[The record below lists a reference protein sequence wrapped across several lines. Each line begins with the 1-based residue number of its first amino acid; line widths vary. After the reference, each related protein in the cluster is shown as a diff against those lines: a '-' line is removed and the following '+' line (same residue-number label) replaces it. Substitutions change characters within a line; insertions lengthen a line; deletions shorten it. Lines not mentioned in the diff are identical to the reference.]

1 MREINRIEAENVVLV
16 DALQNI
22 MEVSADAFGVDERC
36 VHETAADALADL
48 SSGGDLNAV
57 RAAGNVLMRHAHERS
72 SAAGWWNDPET
83 GIDLSET
90 SAFPYIVA
98 SKLMLIVSE
107 IAEGMEGHRKGL
119 MDDKLPHRPMLE
131 VELADAV
138 LRIGD
143 LAGKLNLDLGGAIA
157 EKSAFN
163 VTRPDHQ
170 PGARKAHGGKTY

>member
-1 MREINRIEAENVVLV
+1 MSNIDHIEEENVVLV
-16 DALQNI
+16 DALQSI
-22 MEVSADAFGVDERC
+22 MEISADALSVDEKC
-36 VHETAADALADL
+36 IHETAADALADL
-48 SSGGDLNAV
+48 ASGDMSAV
-57 RAAGNVLMRHAHERS
+57 RAAGNVLVRHSHEAS
-72 SAAGWWNDPET
+72 QAAGWWNDPET
-83 GIDLSET
+83 GVDLSET
-90 SAFPYIVA
+90 DAFPYIVA
-98 SKLMLIVSE
+98 AKLMLIVSE
-107 IAEGMEGHRKGL
+107 ISEGMEGHRKGL

-143 LAGKLNLDLGGAIA
+143 LAGKLKLDLGGAIA

>member
-1 MREINRIEAENVVLV
+1 MREIETIEAENAVLV
-16 DALQNI
+16 DALQGI
-22 MEVSADAFGVDERC
+22 MEISADALSVDERR

-48 SSGGDLNAV
+48 ASGDMIAV
-57 RAAGNVLMRHAHERS
+57 RAAGNVIVRHAHEAS

-83 GIDLSET
+83 GVDLSET

-107 IAEGMEGHRKGL
+107 ISEAMEGHRKGL

-143 LAGKLNLDLGGAIA
+143 LAGKLKLDLGGAIA

-170 PGARKAHGGKTY
+170 PGARRAHGGKTY

>member
-1 MREINRIEAENVVLV
+1 MSEVSKLEEQNVVLI
-16 DALQNI
+16 DALQGI
-22 MEVSADAFGVDERC
+22 MEISADALSVDENS
-36 VHETAADALADL
+36 VHATAADALADL
-48 SSGGDLNAV
+48 ASGDMSAV
-57 RAAGNVLMRHAHERS
+57 RAAGNVLMRHAHDRS
-72 SAAGWWNDPET
+72 SEAGWWIDPET
-83 GIDLSET
+83 GTDLSES

-143 LAGKLNLDLGGAIA
+143 LAGKLKLDLGGAIA

-163 VTRPDHQ
+163 VTRADHQ
-170 PGARKAHGGKTY
+170 PGARQAHGGKKY